1 MEGARDF
8 PRTAHHKRIYRPTSS
23 DDIQTNIVLA
33 DYYVVDEGVQPH
45 HTLVL
50 LSLLSI
56 SALIFSSIVI
66 FWLCLVERE
75 MSINLSLKMKSL
87 KGITVISTSKA
98 ADFSNKLFSKK
109 TMVNSAQTLNSI
121 HTNDNPGCQT
131 PPKSRL

>member
-23 DDIQTNIVLA
+23 DDIQTNIVVLA

-66 FWLCLVERE
+66 FL
-75 MSINLSLKMKSL
+75 
-87 KGITVISTSKA
+87 A
-98 ADFSNKLFSKK
+98 LFS
-109 TMVNSAQTLNSI
+109 
-121 HTNDNPGCQT
+121 
-131 PPKSRL
+131 